1 LSDLSDKRRR
11 AASAKPKRDG
21 LREAQ
26 SSSHRLLC
34 WGLSAA
40 LIAAA
45 VVPAR
50 AARPLLDS
58 GKWDASFALFARDAQ
73 VPWKRIGVRLDTYSG
88 APVDFAAYE
97 VDPADVL
104 VAGAN
109 ARPRALDTA
118 HRTPVARWRF
128 SPPLGFKFESNDVEV
143 PLHNREGFYVVE
155 ARRGQASQQV
165 WLNLSRIGLLTKE
178 SAGGVVLYAADLGTG
193 RALPGMRLTYLVGS
207 TFAYGKTDAG
217 GIARVAGPRP
227 RFALAEWGRSRAF
240 VNFVPVPP
248 VPTAVV
254 GVRLDRGQI
263 HAGEHVHAVGFA
275 RVRRG
280 NEMRPAGGSVK
291 LGVVAR
297 GRTLVSASPPL
308 DAAGAFSTD
317 VAIPADTP
325 SSDVAVLASANGAT
339 GGAALRVEAVGDAVV
354 AIDAACA
361 TACPPNADIPL
372 TVSVKRGGAPQAQRA
387 VRIRVVRTPHVLAP
401 GTADDAAQ
409 WATTAILDR
418 EVRTDAAGSA
428 RVTIPAPGDEL
439 ASTYGITAQSES
451 ATASTRLVTPT
462 AKIALAVNPERTPI
476 NIGES
481 AIVNV
486 RGFDALDGA
495 PAAGALV
502 HLRLIHGPNIAE
514 TAVTLDA
521 GGRGRATFHDVIP
534 GTSLVT
540 AAADVAG
547 GRAFD
552 ASAVAMEPSAAAA
565 GGGGGSGEIQIDF
578 DRARYRVNGRVTLT
592 ATLDGAAG
600 DAFVSL
606 DGARAFAAQT
616 VAVRDGRA
624 HAALTVPPAV
634 GDIGAGVAFVRDGA
648 MYYATRDVPVD
659 GPGHPRSTALRADQT
674 AYTPGQTAKISIVDG
689 ASHDGGTVALRL
701 GDGIPARGADFVDAP
716 DSLAAAGTTT
726 QDPASD
732 DPAWHAWVTPER
744 STAADIFG
752 FERPRAAERTDS
764 SLAVAAPRALVWRV
778 DQNAGDHVDVALPQ
792 EKGKYVLSIL
802 KMTGDGDVGAATIS
816 LTVQ

>member
-1 LSDLSDKRRR
+1 MRNVLIAFGPARR
-11 AASAKPKRDG
+11 AARH
-21 LREAQ
+21 REPGA
-26 SSSHRLLC
+26 HRFTARVLSLS
-34 WGLSAA
+34 LSAA
-40 LIAAA
+40 LIAA
-45 VVPAR
+45 PAMPVQ

-58 GKWDASFALFARDAQ
+58 GKWDASFAMFARDTQ

-88 APVDFAAYE
+88 AAVDLAAYE

-109 ARPRALDTA
+109 ARPRAIDTT
-118 HRTPVARWRF
+118 HRAPVARWRF
-128 SPPLGFKFESNDVEV
+128 TPPVGLKFESNDVEV
-143 PLHNREGFYVVE
+143 PLQNREGFFVVE

-178 SAGGVVLYAADLGTG
+178 SAGGIVLYAADLGTG
-193 RALPGMRLTYLVGS
+193 RALAGMRITYLVGS
-207 TFAYGKTDAG
+207 AFTYGKTDSA
-217 GIARVAGPRP
+217 GIAHVGGARP

-248 VPTAVV
+248 VPAAVV
-254 GVRLDRGQI
+254 GVRLDRGLV

-275 RVRRG
+275 RLRRG
-280 NEMRPAGGSVK
+280 NEMRPAGGSVR
-291 LGVVAR
+291 LSVVAR
-297 GRTLVSASPPL
+297 GRNLVSTAPQL
-308 DAAGAFSTD
+308 DAAGAFSAD
-317 VAIPADTP
+317 IPIPPDAST
-325 SSDVAVLASANGAT
+325 SDVAVLATANGAT
-339 GGAALRVEAVGDAVV
+339 GGASLHVEAVGDAVV
-354 AIDAACA
+354 TLDAACA

-372 TVSVKRGGAPQAQRA
+372 TVSVQRGGAPQAERG

-401 GTADDAAQ
+401 GTADDAVQ
-409 WATTAILDR
+409 WATTTILDR
-418 EVRTDAAGSA
+418 QVRTDAAGSA
-428 RVTIPAPGDEL
+428 HVTIPAPADHL
-439 ASTYGITAQSES
+439 ASTYGITAQSGS
-451 ATASTRLVTPT
+451 STASTRLVTPT
-462 AKIALAVNPERTPI
+462 AKIALAVGPERSPI
-476 NIGES
+476 NIGEA

-495 PAAGALV
+495 PAAGTAV
-502 HLRLIHGPNIAE
+502 HLRLIHGPNAQE

-521 GGRGRATFHDVIP
+521 GGRGRATFRDVIP
-534 GTSLVT
+534 GTSLLTATAET
-540 AAADVAG
+540 AA

-552 ASAVAMEPSAAAA
+552 ASAVAMEPSALAA
-565 GGGGGSGEIQIDF
+565 GGGGKSGEIQIDF
-578 DRARYRVNGRVTLT
+578 DNARYRVNARANLT
-592 ATLDGAAG
+592 AALTGAAG

-606 DGARAFAAQT
+606 DGARSFAAQT
-616 VAVRDGRA
+616 VHVRDGRA
-624 HAALTVPPAV
+624 RAALTVPASI
-634 GDIGAGVAFVRDGA
+634 GDLGAGVAFVRDGA

-659 GPGHPRSTALRADQT
+659 GPGHPRATALRADQT

-689 ASHDGGTVALRL
+689 GLRAGGTVAVRL

-732 DPAWHAWVTPER
+732 DPAWHAWVAPVR
-744 STAADIFG
+744 STAGDIFA
-752 FERPRAAERTDS
+752 FDRPRAAEKTDS

-778 DQNAGDHVDVALPQ
+778 EQNAGDRVDVALPQ

>member
-1 LSDLSDKRRR
+1 
-11 AASAKPKRDG
+11 
-21 LREAQ
+21 
-26 SSSHRLLC
+26 
-34 WGLSAA
+34 LSAA

-97 VDPADVL
+97 ADPADVL

-143 PLHNREGFYVVE
+143 PLRGREGFFVVE

-178 SAGGVVLYAADLGTG
+178 SAGGIVLYAADLGSG
-193 RALPGMRLTYLVGS
+193 RALSGMRITYLVGS
-207 TFAYGKTDAG
+207 AFAYGKTDAD
-217 GIARVAGPRP
+217 GIAHVNGARP

-248 VPTAVV
+248 VPAAIV
-254 GVRLDRGQI
+254 GVRLDRGLV
-263 HAGEHVHAVGFA
+263 HAGEHVHAIGFA

-280 NEMRPAGGSVK
+280 NEMRPANGSIK

-297 GRTLVSASPPL
+297 GRTLVSAAPQL
-308 DAAGAFSTD
+308 DAAGAFSAD
-317 VAIPADTP
+317 LSIPADAP

-339 GGAALRVEAVGDAVV
+339 GGAALHVEAVGDAVV
-354 AIDAACA
+354 TVDAGCA

-372 TVSVKRGGAPQAQRA
+372 TVKVQRGGAPQAERD

-401 GTADDAAQ
+401 GTADDAVQ

-418 EVRTDAAGSA
+418 QTRTDASGAA
-428 RVTIPAPGDEL
+428 HVTIPAPGDEL
-439 ASTYGITAQSES
+439 ASTYGITAQSGT

-462 AKIALAVNPERTPI
+462 AKIALAVSPERTPI

-495 PAAGALV
+495 PAAGTAV
-502 HLRLIHGPNIAE
+502 HLRLIHGPNVGE

-521 GGRGRATFHDVIP
+521 TGRGRATFRDVIP

-540 AAADVAG
+540 ATADAPGG

-552 ASAVAMEPSAAAA
+552 ASAVAMEPSALAA
-565 GGGGGSGEIQIDF
+565 GGGGKSGEIAIDF
-578 DRARYRVNGRVTLT
+578 DNPRYRVNSRVHVT
-592 ATLDGAAG
+592 AALNGAAG

-606 DGARAFAAQT
+606 DGARSFAAQT
-616 VAVRDGRA
+616 VHVRDGRA
-624 HAALTVPPAV
+624 HATVLLPPSV
-634 GDIGAGVAFVRDGA
+634 GDLGAGAAFVRDGA
-648 MYYATRDVPVD
+648 MYYATRDVPID
-659 GPGHPRSTALRADQT
+659 GPGHPRATTLRADQP
-674 AYTPGQTAKISIVDG
+674 AYAPGQTAKISIVDG
-689 ASHDGGTVALRL
+689 GSHDGGTVALRL

-716 DSLAAAGTTT
+716 ESLAAAGTTT

-732 DPAWHAWVTPER
+732 DPAWHAWVAPVR
-744 STAADIFG
+744 STAGDIFG
-752 FERPRAAERTDS
+752 FDRPRAADKTDS

-802 KMTGDGDVGAATIS
+802 KMTADGDVGAATLS

>member
-1 LSDLSDKRRR
+1 M
-11 AASAKPKRDG
+11 
-21 LREAQ
+21 
-26 SSSHRLLC
+26 
-34 WGLSAA
+34 GLSAA
-40 LIAAA
+40 LLAAA
-45 VVPAR
+45 VPAR

-58 GKWDASFALFARDAQ
+58 GKWDASFALFARDTQ

-118 HRTPVARWRF
+118 HRTPVVRWRF

-143 PLHNREGFYVVE
+143 PLGNREGFFVVE

-178 SAGGVVLYAADLGTG
+178 SAGGIVLYAADLGTG
-193 RALPGMRLTYLVGS
+193 RALAGMRITYLVGS
-207 TFAYGKTDAG
+207 AFTYGKTDAS
-217 GIARVAGPRP
+217 GIAHVTGVRP
-227 RFALAEWGRSRAF
+227 RFALAEWGKSRAF

-248 VPTAVV
+248 LPAAVV
-254 GVRLDRGQI
+254 GVRLDRGLV

-275 RVRRG
+275 RLRRG
-280 NEMRPAGGSVK
+280 NEMRAASGSIK
-291 LGVVAR
+291 LNVVAR
-297 GRTLVSASPPL
+297 GRALVSVSPQL
-308 DAAGAFSTD
+308 DAAGAFSAD
-317 VAIPADTP
+317 IAIPADAP

-339 GGAALRVEAVGDAVV
+339 GGAVLHVEAVGDAVV
-354 AIDAACA
+354 AVSAACA

-372 TVSVKRGGAPQAQRA
+372 TVSVERGGAPQAERD

-401 GTADDAAQ
+401 GTPDDAVQ

-418 EVRTDAAGSA
+418 EVRTDAAGNA
-428 RVTIPAPGDEL
+428 RVVIPAPGDDL
-439 ASTYGITAQSES
+439 ASTYGITAQSG
-451 ATASTRLVTPT
+451 TASASSRLVTPT
-462 AKIALAVNPERTPI
+462 AKIALAVGPERTPI

-495 PAAGALV
+495 PAGGTPV
-502 HLRLIHGPNIAE
+502 RLRLIHGPNVQE
-514 TAVTLDA
+514 TALTLDST
-521 GGRGRATFHDVIP
+521 GRGRATFRDVIP

-540 AAADVAG
+540 ATADTVG

-552 ASAVAMEPSAAAA
+552 ASAVAMEPSALAA
-565 GGGGGSGEIQIDF
+565 GGGGKSGEIQIDF
-578 DRARYRVNGRVTLT
+578 DSARYRVNGRVNVT
-592 ATLDGAAG
+592 AALSGALG

-606 DGARAFAAQT
+606 DGAHSFTAQT
-616 VAVRDGRA
+616 VAVRAGRA
-624 HAALTVPPAV
+624 RSTLTVPASV
-634 GDIGAGVAFVRDGA
+634 GDLGAGVAFVRDGA

-659 GPGHPRSTALRADQT
+659 GPGHPRATALRADQP
-674 AYTPGQTAKISIVDG
+674 AYTPGETAKISIVDG
-689 ASHDGGTVALRL
+689 AAHNRGTVALRL

-732 DPAWHAWVTPER
+732 DPAWHAWVTPAR
-744 STAADIFG
+744 STAGDIFG
-752 FERPRAAERTDS
+752 FDRPRAAEKTDT

-778 DQNAGDHVDVALPQ
+778 DENAGDRVDVALPH

>member
-1 LSDLSDKRRR
+1 
-11 AASAKPKRDG
+11 
-21 LREAQ
+21 
-26 SSSHRLLC
+26 
-34 WGLSAA
+34 LSAA

-45 VVPAR
+45 VVPVR

-88 APVDFAAYE
+88 APVDFAAYQA
-97 VDPADVL
+97 DPADVL

-118 HRTPVARWRF
+118 HRTPVVRWRF

-143 PLHNREGFYVVE
+143 PLHDREGFFVVE

-178 SAGGVVLYAADLGTG
+178 SAGGIVLYAADLGSG
-193 RALPGMRLTYLVGS
+193 RALAGMRITYLVGS
-207 TFAYGKTDAG
+207 AFTYGQTDAA
-217 GIARVAGPRP
+217 GIAHVRNPRP

-248 VPTAVV
+248 VPAAVV
-254 GVRLDRGQI
+254 GVRLDRGLV
-263 HAGEHVHAVGFA
+263 HAGEHVHAIGFA

-280 NEMRPAGGSVK
+280 NEMRPASGSVK

-297 GRTLVSASPPL
+297 GRALVNAAPQL
-308 DAAGAFSTD
+308 DPAGAFSADIT
-317 VAIPADTP
+317 IPPDAP

-354 AIDAACA
+354 TVGAACA
-361 TACPPNADIPL
+361 TACAPNADIPL
-372 TVSVKRGGAPQAQRA
+372 TVSVQRGGAPQAERD

-401 GTADDAAQ
+401 GTADDAVQ

-418 EVRTDAAGSA
+418 QVKTDAAGSA
-428 RVTIPAPGDEL
+428 HVTVPAPGDEL
-439 ASTYGITAQSES
+439 ASTYGITAQSGT

-462 AKIALAVNPERTPI
+462 AKIALAVSPERTPI
-476 NIGES
+476 NIGEP

-495 PAAGALV
+495 PAAGTPV

-521 GGRGRATFHDVIP
+521 TGRGRATFRDVIP

-540 AAADVAG
+540 ATAEAAG

-552 ASAVAMEPSAAAA
+552 ASAVAMEPSALAA
-565 GGGGGSGEIQIDF
+565 GGGGKSGEIQIDF
-578 DRARYRVNGRVTLT
+578 DSARYRVNGRVNLT
-592 ATLDGAAG
+592 ATLNGAAG

-606 DGARAFAAQT
+606 DGARSFAAQT
-616 VAVRDGRA
+616 VHVRDGRA
-624 HAALTVPPAV
+624 RSTLTVPPSV
-634 GDIGAGVAFVRDGA
+634 GDLGAGVAFVRDGA
-648 MYYATRDVPVD
+648 MYYATREVPVD
-659 GPGHPRSTALRADQT
+659 GPGHPRATTLRADQP

-689 ASHDGGTVALRL
+689 GSHDGGTVALRL

-732 DPAWHAWVTPER
+732 DPAWHAWVAPVR
-744 STAADIFG
+744 STAGDIFG
-752 FERPRAAERTDS
+752 FDRPRAAEKTDS

-778 DQNAGDHVDVALPQ
+778 DQNAGDRIDVALPQ